1 MRVLHAASSYP
12 LDRESSTA
20 PFMGETLSALATR
33 GINVTAVV
41 PRIRGLV
48 EGHRSGVDVVGAPYA
63 PRKLQVWG
71 YGRSLDARNR
81 LRPSALA
88 VAPSA
93 LSSMGLTLRQ
103 QIRRNRPDVVHLHW
117 VLPQGLLTAA
127 VPKDIPV
134 VVSAHG
140 ADARFA
146 RGGLGPLAR
155 RILQRADAV
164 VAASSQIL
172 DLLEEVEPSIK
183 EKSQVIPHGAASDVF
198 NPMSKGD
205 ARVSLGIDQQ
215 TRLVLAVGRLVSKK
229 GFAHLIR
236 SMGFLSD
243 LDALLYIVGDGPERT
258 ILQRAVQQEQ
268 HDKAQL
274 VGAQPRELVAKWMA
288 ASDVVVVP
296 GVSDGHDVDSGPVVL
311 MEALAMGRPVV
322 ASHVGMAPD
331 LIEDDVNGYLLSS
344 TSPESIASAVRD
356 AILDTTRLGEGARKT
371 FLAVGGWDRVAR
383 QLETLYV
390 SLLTAKGTPT

>member
-1 MRVLHAASSYP
+1 MRILHAASSYP
-12 LDRESSTA
+12 LNQEDSAA
-20 PFMGETLSALATR
+20 PFMEEMLSALGAR
-33 GINVTAVV
+33 GIDVTVVV
-41 PRIRGLV
+41 PRMKGLV
-48 EGHRSGVDVVGAPYA
+48 EGNRSGVDVVGAPYA

-71 YGRSLDARNR
+71 YGRSLDAQNR
-81 LRPSALA
+81 LRPMALA

-93 LSSMGLTLRQ
+93 LASMGLTLRQ
-103 QIRRNRPDVVHLHW
+103 LIRRNRPEIVHLHW

-127 VPKDIPV
+127 VPDDIPV

-140 ADARFA
+140 ADARFV
-146 RGGLGPLAR
+146 RGRLGPLAR

-172 DLLEEVEPSIK
+172 DLLAEVEPSIRA
-183 EKSQVIPHGAASDVF
+183 KSRVIPHGAASDVF

-205 ARVSLGIDQQ
+205 ARASLGIDPK

-243 LDALLYIVGDGPERT
+243 LDALLCIVGDGPERT
-258 ILQRAVQQEQ
+258 ILQRAVQEDQ
-268 HDKAQL
+268 HDKVQL

-296 GVSDGHDVDSGPVVL
+296 SVSDGHDVDSGPVVL

-322 ASHVGMAPD
+322 ASRVGMAPD

-356 AILDTTRLGEGARKT
+356 AILDTTRLGVGARKT
-371 FLAVGGWDRVAR
+371 FDSVGDWDRVAR
-383 QLETLYV
+383 QLQTLYESV
-390 SLLTAKGTPT
+390 LSAKTRPD